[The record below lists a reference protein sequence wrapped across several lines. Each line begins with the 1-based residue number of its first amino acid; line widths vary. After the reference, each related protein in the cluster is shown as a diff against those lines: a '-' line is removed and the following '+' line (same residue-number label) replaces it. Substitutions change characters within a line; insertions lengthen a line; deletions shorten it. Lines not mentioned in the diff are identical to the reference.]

1 MRTSEETEVM
11 QAIGVPAQ
19 ETEEVSTALAT
30 EIIADLKKQLEEAKE
45 EAKDWEESWNVC
57 REQVRVLS
65 RQSDIISMAL
75 RMDDVELLDL
85 ALDLLED
92 AITSRLK
99 RNRRQKTMEKC
110 NLTQV
115 PCRKAIMD
123 VVQANKDRRSLQH
136 IYELA
141 ELFRIA
147 CSSNEAFME
156 LSEEDQERFWL
167 IIDALMMND
176 LEDLKR
182 VHNLANYLM
191 VKRIKDNV
199 KVAEA

>member
-1 MRTSEETEVM
+1 
-11 QAIGVPAQ
+11 
-19 ETEEVSTALAT
+19 
-30 EIIADLKKQLEEAKE
+30 
-45 EAKDWEESWNVC
+45 
-57 REQVRVLS
+57 
-65 RQSDIISMAL
+65 
-75 RMDDVELLDL
+75 
-85 ALDLLED
+85 
-92 AITSRLK
+92 
-99 RNRRQKTMEKC
+99 MEKC

-141 ELFRIA
+141 ELFQVA
-147 CSSNEAFME
+147 CFSNEVFME
-156 LSEEDQERFWL
+156 LPEEEQERFWL
-167 IIDALMMND
+167 ITDALMMND

-199 KVAEA
+199 KVAEG